1 MLKPYEEMRKV
12 DVMPYCEERA
22 GIKYLNWARCI
33 DLLYE
38 NGAGKV
44 RFIQNTTENGSSL
57 FAAPYEFLD
66 KNKQINRCYEVSITL
81 EVDGEKWTLRH
92 PLVSGTT
99 PVKDAWLTAQQVWN
113 AQARALVKCA
123 AINTGLGFDLWVR
136 NEAEEDKNAVQE
148 HDLSMHDLYAI
159 KSRLQE
165 LVTTKMN
172 VGGLSL
178 DEIAQA
184 AGFADAESFRGIFS
198 YFSILHKAEQAV
210 AAL

>member
-12 DVMPYCEERA
+12 DVTPYCEERD

-33 DLLYE
+33 DLLYKH
-38 NGAGKV
+38 GAEKV
-44 RFIQNTTENGSSL
+44 RFVQNTTQSGSSL
-57 FAAPYEFLD
+57 FTAPYEFID
-66 KNKQINRCYEVSITL
+66 KNKQINRCYEVCITL
-81 EVDGEKWTLRH
+81 GVDNNEWTLRH

-99 PVKDAWLTAQQVWN
+99 PVKDSWLTAQQVWN

-136 NEAEEDKNAVQE
+136 NEMEEAKNTPREED
-148 HDLSMHDLYAI
+148 LSVHSLKAI
-159 KSRLQE
+159 KHRLQE

-198 YFSILHKAEQAV
+198 YFSILDKAERTI